1 MRISDWSSDVCS
13 SDLTRVIG
21 FAQIMAVEIFELFE
35 VEARRRAADMSEVEP
50 FGRLRAADDFV
61 VAMPPAEAEAIIV
74 HRLGQIAHL
83 VAIGVDAERA
93 VKLRWFRAVGAV
105 AQRDMPI
112 GRASCRE

>member
-13 SDLTRVIG
+13 SDLRARQQVAVGAIECAPDEPFDARGDEIGQTRVIG

-61 VAMPPAEAEAIIV
+61 VAMPPAEAEEIIDRKST
-74 HRLGQIAHL
+74 RLNSSH
-83 VAIGVDAERA
+83 
-93 VKLRWFRAVGAV
+93 
-105 AQRDMPI
+105 
-112 GRASCRE
+112 